1 MQHELN
7 ATEDGQRELVI
18 RWNPETDDPMGF
30 LNGWILKG
38 HMEAFLRVFPHTM
51 SGGNPKDADD
61 AYHLA
66 RGLNWLVEMTSRRLE
81 FLMLLL
87 RDQYGLSWDTLG
99 NATEVSRSTAK
110 DRYKK
115 IARQYAEHGDYVDE
129 TGPRSGKPALVQ
141 QLVEDRIANRD
152 SQDLLDDLGV
162 QDLGVGDRV
171 CWRRDRDRKGTVEGP
186 GFGTGPDSMLMVR
199 WDDRDGALL
208 TSRSD
213 IARTA

>member
-7 ATEDGQRELVI
+7 VTEDGQRELVI
-18 RWNPETDDPMGF
+18 RWTPETDDPMGF

-38 HMEAFLRVFPHTM
+38 HLESFLRAFPHTM
-51 SGGNPKDADD
+51 SGGHPTDADD
-61 AYHLA
+61 AYHIA
-66 RGLNWLVEMTSRRLE
+66 VGLSWLVELTSRRLE
-81 FLMLLL
+81 FLTLLL
-87 RDQYGLSWDTLG
+87 RDQYGVSWDTLA

-115 IARQYAEHGDYVDE
+115 IARQYAEHGDYVDQ
-129 TGPRSGKPALVQ
+129 TGHHSGKPALVK

-162 QDLGVGDRV
+162 QDLAVNDRV
-171 CWRRDRDRKGTVEGP
+171 CHRRDRARKGTVTGP
-186 GFGTGPDSMLMVR
+186 GIGTGPGSMLMVR
-199 WDDRDGALL
+199 WDDRDSALL

-213 IARTA
+213 IARTK